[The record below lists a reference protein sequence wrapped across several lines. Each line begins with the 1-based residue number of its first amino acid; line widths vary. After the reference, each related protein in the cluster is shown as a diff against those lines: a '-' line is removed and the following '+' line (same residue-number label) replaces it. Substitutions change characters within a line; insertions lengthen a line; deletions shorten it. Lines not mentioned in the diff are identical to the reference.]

1 MEIKFSKHALEQMS
15 LRCISEEL
23 VRSIISQP
31 DSIDNQ
37 NETTSVYSRLVIEK
51 SKAYIYRVFLN
62 RLKKPA
68 WIITVYKTS
77 KTGKYGDQV

>member
-15 LRCISEEL
+15 RRCISEEL

-51 SKAYIYRVFLN
+51 SKAYIYRVSLN

-68 WIITVYKTS
+68 WIITGYKTS
-77 KTGKYGDQV
+77 KIGKYGDQV